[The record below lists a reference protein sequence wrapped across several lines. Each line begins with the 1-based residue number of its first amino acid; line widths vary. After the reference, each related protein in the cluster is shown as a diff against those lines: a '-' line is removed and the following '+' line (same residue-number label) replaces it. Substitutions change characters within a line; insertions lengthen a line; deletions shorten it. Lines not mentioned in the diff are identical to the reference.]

1 MCEFHLCSCSDCG
14 AYLEANKLIPQA
26 VEQVI
31 IPGME
36 GCIFCSLNLGKLT
49 PELVLAEITNSYCNK
64 CELDAIISEYS
75 PKPYEP
81 VRIQN
86 AERFLRCSD
95 CANGYICSPRCGC
108 PPDCVCVVP
117 KQCAKHDKRRH
128 PVRFT

>member
-1 MCEFHLCSCSDCG
+1 MCKFHLCSCPDCG
-14 AYLEANKLIPQA
+14 AYLVANKLIPQA
-26 VEQVI
+26 VEHVI

-64 CELDAIISEYS
+64 CELDEII
-75 PKPYEP
+75 EP

-95 CANGYICSPRCGC
+95 CSRGDICSPKCRC

-128 PVRFT
+128 PVGFT